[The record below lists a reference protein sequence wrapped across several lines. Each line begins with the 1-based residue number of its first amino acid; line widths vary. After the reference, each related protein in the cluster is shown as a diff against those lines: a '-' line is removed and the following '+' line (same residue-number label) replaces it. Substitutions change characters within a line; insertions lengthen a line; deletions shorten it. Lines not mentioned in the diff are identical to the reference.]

1 MCIHEEG
8 RERCA
13 FMKKVGRGVHAGIHE
28 EGVHA
33 GILVYMKKVC
43 MLVYMK
49 KVGRGVHAG
58 IHEEGRERCACWYT

>member
-1 MCIHEEG
+1 
-8 RERCA
+8 
-13 FMKKVGRGVHAGIHE
+13 
-28 EGVHA
+28 
-33 GILVYMKKVC
+33 